1 MLGKI
6 TIVLKDFWQSKLIVS
21 TFVISLLTSIAFIYF
36 SERVEQEQNRLIAKN
51 IASSYVNLIENHIT
65 QIISSTYPLAA
76 LIRMQNGDTQGFE
89 NLAKEL
95 IQFYPGVLS
104 LQLQPLGVISDI
116 VPLKGHESAIG
127 VNVLTDPARNKEAIL
142 ARDTGKLTL
151 AGPLNLAQG
160 GVGAVACLP
169 VYLETKHGET
179 FWGFTATLIS
189 IPEVLNL
196 ADLLSLEDANYAY
209 QLSRIHPDTND
220 LHIFARSKAALIN
233 DPVFFYIDVPNA
245 QWTFSVTPVHHWT
258 EFNMLLVK
266 SIFGI
271 LITSLLTFLAY
282 LLVKLKNER
291 EELENTVKN
300 RTTELASLAHYD
312 VLTELPNRALFADR
326 FNQAHD
332 RSNRNQTMLAVCFL
346 DLDDFKI
353 INDTYGHDEGDK
365 LLVAVAARLKRII
378 RAGDTVS
385 RQGGDEF
392 ILLLN
397 DISSVEQLELSLER
411 VRYTIVKPYLVEGRH
426 HHVNLSLGATLYPR
440 DNADLD
446 TLLRHAD
453 HAMYQAKLTG
463 KNRYHLFNSLDNDL
477 IAQKHN
483 DLQEIEDALA
493 SNAFQLY
500 YQPKVNMKRGEVIGA
515 EALIRWIHPE
525 NGLIPP
531 LDFLP
536 LIENT
541 ELEIEVGGWVINEA
555 VKQLN
560 TWYKADIQLDISI
573 NISSHHI
580 QSSQF
585 FTQLKMA
592 FSRYP
597 AVKSHHLQLE
607 VLESSALGDIKA
619 INSVIKQ
626 CQTELGIHV
635 ALDDFGT
642 GYSSLT
648 HLRSLPADT
657 IKIDQTFVRDLLD
670 DANDF
675 SIIDGVIS
683 LADAFDKEII
693 AEGVETTEHGVIL
706 LIMGCDAAQG
716 YGIARP
722 LPADDFAI
730 WLQAYEPNEIWLEH
744 GKRSYSRQ
752 EQKLILIQ
760 LTTAYWFNNI
770 IKDLQS
776 GTLDS
781 ETHFKPCHLSAWL
794 TRFEHDSL
802 FDSDWF
808 YSLRTAHDA
817 LIEYAE
823 FLYLQDDGPISGKE
837 LKTLSKRYDTLEYL
851 IENYQ
856 TSSLLAPFRAN
867 MGITT

>member
-1 MLGKI
+1 M
-6 TIVLKDFWQSKLIVS
+6 S
-21 TFVISLLTSIAFIYF
+21 A
-36 SERVEQEQNRLIAKN
+36 
-51 IASSYVNLIENHIT
+51 
-65 QIISSTYPLAA
+65 TYPLAA
-76 LIRMQNGDTQGFE
+76 LIRKQNGSTKGFDG
-89 NLAKEL
+89 LATEML
-95 IQFYPGVLS
+95 NFYPGVAS
-104 LQLQPLGVISDI
+104 LQLQPEGVISHI
-116 VPLKGHESAIG
+116 IPLQGNENAIG
-127 VNVLTDPARNKEAIL
+127 HNVLADPKRNKEAIL
-142 ARDTGKLTL
+142 ARDSGKLTL
-151 AGPLNLAQG
+151 AGPFPLVQG
-160 GVGAVACLP
+160 GTGAAARLP
-169 VYLETKHGET
+169 
-179 FWGFTATLIS
+179 
-189 IPEVLNL
+189 
-196 ADLLSLEDANYAY
+196 SLVDSGYAY
-209 QLSRIHPDTND
+209 PLSRTHPDTGET
-220 LHIFARSKAALIN
+220 HIISASDAPLKE
-233 DPVFFYIDVPNA
+233 DPELFYIDVPNA
-245 QWTFSVTPVHHWT
+245 QWQFKITPIQGWTALTPLIIKVLIGLLLTF
-258 EFNMLLVK
+258 
-266 SIFGI
+266 
-271 LITSLLTFLAY
+271 LLTFLAV
-282 LLVKLKNER
+282 LLSRLKSER
-291 EELENTVKN
+291 IQLENTVRE
-300 RTTELASLAHYD
+300 RTKALESLVHYD

-411 VRYTIVKPYLVEGRH
+411 VRYTMVKPYLVEGRH
-426 HHVNLSLGATLYPR
+426 HRVHLSLGATLYPR

-493 SNAFQLY
+493 SNDFQLY
-500 YQPKVNMKRGEVIGA
+500 YQPKVNMKTGDVIGA

-541 ELEIEVGGWVINEA
+541 ELEIQVGGWVINEA

-560 TWYKADIQLDISI
+560 TWYKDDIQLDISI

-585 FTQLKMA
+585 FTQLKTA
-592 FSRYP
+592 FARYP

-607 VLESSALGDIKA
+607 VLESSALGDINA
-619 INSVIKQ
+619 INNIIKQ
-626 CQTELGIHV
+626 CQTELNIHV

-693 AEGVETTEHGVIL
+693 AEGVETTDHGVML

-722 LPADDFAI
+722 LPANDFAI
-730 WLQAYEPNEIWLEH
+730 WLENYVPNEVWIEH
-744 GKRSYSRQ
+744 GKRTYSKQ

-760 LTTAYWFNNI
+760 LTTAYWFHNI
-770 IKDLQS
+770 INALQK
-776 GTLDS
+776 GTVDR
-781 ETHFKPCHLSAWL
+781 ETHFKPCHLAAWL
-794 TRFEHDSL
+794 SRFEHDSL

-808 YSLRTAHDA
+808 HSLRTAHDA
-817 LIEYAE
+817 LFEYAE
-823 FLYLQDDGPISGKE
+823 FLYLQDDGPISEKE
-837 LKTLSKRYDTLEYL
+837 LKTLNRRYETLEYL
-851 IENYQ
+851 IETYQ

-867 MGITT
+867 MRINI